1 MKRCLFF
8 CLTMFLCQFAYA
20 QLQDDFSDGNFN
32 TNPKW
37 SGDTSEFI
45 VNANFELQLNA
56 PDAGTSVLY
65 APVLLQ
71 DSTEWQ
77 FYFKLD
83 FAPSNTNLLRI
94 YLQADDAQL
103 LNAKAYYLEVG
114 ETGNLDALRFYRQD
128 GLGISELL
136 GSFTLGSLA
145 NQPAVA
151 RLKVV
156 RSAAG
161 KWSFDVDYSGGK
173 NFTPELSVT
182 DNNFIGGNSYFGFY
196 CLYTATRKDKY
207 FFDDVHIFQPVPD
220 QAAPVV
226 TKVDIASAFSLDVYF
241 DETVEKLSAEVL
253 TNFNINQGIG
263 NPDAAFLDGI
273 NNKLVHLNFAK
284 SFESFK
290 NYTLG
295 VSGISDLFGNISGT
309 QEINFTYAKGDAPN
323 VGEILINEIMPDP
336 TPVVGLPELEFVELF
351 NNSAKFLSTKGLV
364 FSDGTTNAIL
374 PDQVLMPN
382 TYYILCA
389 KKDSSAF
396 KIFGSTLL
404 LDAFPSLNNTGD
416 MLSLKSESG
425 TLIDAVNYSDTWYQD
440 NVKKLGG
447 WTLELINPLNKCLD
461 AANWIASSSAIGG
474 TPGKQ
479 NSVYKPALDVEPPFI
494 TQVVAYSQ
502 DSVLLVFNKKIDAN
516 PSQFIGLFT
525 VNPGVG
531 VNKVFVQVDGK
542 SVILKLDKMLIAGQ
556 YYTILIK
563 PGFKDCSGNA
573 NTQDLSFQFALAA
586 VPGLHDLVVNEILYN
601 PKTGGS
607 DFLEIYN
614 RSDKIFDLADLTI
627 INYSATVT
635 RVKMSTHQ
643 LILPNTYL
651 AITSDVENIKA
662 NYTVPDSAILV
673 QSSLPSFSDDQGTPG
688 IIYGNQG
695 MEIWIDSFT
704 YNKTFQYALLDV
716 LDGVSLERINFNS
729 FQLGSANWQSAS
741 SKAGFATPGY
751 KNSQYY
757 NGIPTVKKGK
767 FALSSKRVSPD
778 NDGFEDFILID
789 YSFDKPGFTQ
799 SVNIYDAQGR
809 KIRELGNNDL
819 AGLDGTY
826 EWDGLRDDQTK
837 PPLGIYIIFIQ
848 YFDLEGNVF
857 EEKIPVVVA
866 GRL

>member
-1 MKRCLFF
+1 
-8 CLTMFLCQFAYA
+8 MFLCQFAHA
-20 QLQDDFSDGNFN
+20 QLQDDFSDGNFD

-56 PDAGTSVLY
+56 PDAGASVLY
-65 APVLLQ
+65 TPVQLQ

-128 GLGISELL
+128 GFGISELL

-151 RLKVV
+151 RLKVF
-156 RSAAG
+156 RSAIG
-161 KWSFDVDYSGGK
+161 KWSFSVDYSGGI
-173 NFTPELSVT
+173 NFTPELIVT
-182 DNNFIGGNSYFGFY
+182 DNYFGGGNNYFGFY

-220 QAAPVV
+220 QSAPVV
-226 TKVDIASAFSLDVYF
+226 TKLDVVSAYSLDVYF

-273 NNKLVHLNFAK
+273 NNKLVHLDFAK

-290 NYTLG
+290 NYNLS
-295 VSGISDLFGNISGT
+295 VSGISDLLGNISST
-309 QEINFTYAKGDAPN
+309 QEINFTYAKGDAPI

-364 FSDGTTNAIL
+364 FSDGSTNSIL
-374 PDQVLMPN
+374 PDQILMPN
-382 TYYILCA
+382 TYYILCS

-396 KIFGSTLL
+396 KIFGSTIL
-404 LDAFPSLNNTGD
+404 LDALPSLNNSGD

-425 TLIDAVNYSDTWYQD
+425 TLIDAVNYSDTWFLD

-447 WTLELINPLNKCLD
+447 WSLELINPLNKCLE
-461 AANWIASSSAIGG
+461 AENWIASSSAIGG

-479 NSVYKPALDVEPPFI
+479 NSVYKPALDVDPPFI
-494 TQVVAYSQ
+494 TQVLAYSQ
-502 DSVLLVFNKKIDAN
+502 DSVLLVFNKKIDSN
-516 PSQFIGLFT
+516 PSQFIGLINI
-525 VNPGVG
+525 NPGIG
-531 VNKVFVQVDGK
+531 INNVFAQTDGK
-542 SVILKLDKMLIAGQ
+542 SVVLKLDQMLIAGQ

-563 PGFKDCSGNA
+563 PGFKDCSGNS
-573 NTQDLSFQFALAA
+573 NTQNLSFQFALAA
-586 VPGLHDLVVNEILYN
+586 VPGLHDLVINEILYN

-607 DFLEIYN
+607 DFIEIYN

-651 AITSDVENIKA
+651 AISSDVENIKA

-695 MEIWIDSFT
+695 MEIWIDTFT
-704 YNKTFQYALLDV
+704 YNKSFQYALLDV

-767 FALSSKRVSPD
+767 FTLSSKRVSPD
-778 NDGFEDFILID
+778 NDGFEDFILIN